1 MFLEKISYRV
11 KSYTKIKLYSTL
23 PFNDRTCCFG
33 RPHFSV
39 IYWNQQK
46 LIIFY
51 RPVEERKETMK
62 TAIYHSPFGQMEL
75 SYEEGRVISLR
86 MAEEG
91 TKGEAPFGLALTVF
105 RELDEYFQGRR
116 KTFDFPCHTHGTAF
130 QEKVWAALREIPYG
144 ETRSYRDIAEAIG
157 HPKAYRAVG
166 MASNANPFF
175 IIIPCHRVI
184 GADGSLTGYGGGLPM
199 KKALLMLEKKH
210 SIS

>member
-1 MFLEKISYRV
+1 MILYV
-11 KSYTKIKLYSTL
+11 KMK
-23 PFNDRTCCFG
+23 
-33 RPHFSV
+33 
-39 IYWNQQK
+39 
-46 LIIFY
+46 
-51 RPVEERKETMK
+51 ERKRAVK
-62 TAIYHSPFGQMEL
+62 TAMYHSPFGDMEL
-75 SYEEGRVISLR
+75 DYEGGAVTALKMAGKEAEG
-86 MAEEG
+86 
-91 TKGEAPFGLALTVF
+91 KAPEGLALKVF

-116 KTFDFPCHTHGTAF
+116 KTFDFPCRTQGTAF

-166 MASNANPFF
+166 MANNANPLF

-184 GADGSLTGYGGGLPM
+184 GADGSLTGYGGGLAM

>member
-1 MFLEKISYRV
+1 MDNSKWAFAPDTPDWPIDAQGEKEKAV
-11 KSYTKIKLYSTL
+11 LLTST
-23 PFNDRTCCFG
+23 FD
-33 RPHFSV
+33 S
-39 IYWNQQK
+39 
-46 LIIFY
+46 
-51 RPVEERKETMK
+51 
-62 TAIYHSPFGQMEL
+62 TADADML
-75 SYEEGRVISLR
+75 ISLLAAYR
-86 MAEEG
+86 IPCFKYFDYEGGAVTALKMAGKEAEG
-91 TKGEAPFGLALTVF
+91 KAPEGLALTVF

-116 KTFDFPCHTHGTAF
+116 KTFDFPCRTQGTAF

-166 MASNANPFF
+166 MANNANPLF

>member
-1 MFLEKISYRV
+1 MK
-11 KSYTKIKLYSTL
+11 
-23 PFNDRTCCFG
+23 
-33 RPHFSV
+33 
-39 IYWNQQK
+39 
-46 LIIFY
+46 
-51 RPVEERKETMK
+51 ERKRAVK
-62 TAIYHSPFGQMEL
+62 TAMYHSPFGNMEL
-75 SYEEGRVISLR
+75 SYEEGGVISLR
-86 MAEEG
+86 MAEKG

-116 KTFDFPCHTHGTAF
+116 KTFDIPCRTHGTAF

-166 MASNANPFF
+166 MANNANPLF

-210 SIS
+210 GIS

>member
-1 MFLEKISYRV
+1 MGFRRPAPIFPLS
-11 KSYTKIKLYSTL
+11 
-23 PFNDRTCCFG
+23 CFG
-33 RPHFSV
+33 SFLHFSV
-39 IYWNQQK
+39 IYWNQRN
-46 LIIFY
+46 LIILFMQ
-51 RPVEERKETMK
+51 VEERKETMK
-62 TAIYHSPFGQMEL
+62 TAIYHSSFGNMEL
-75 SYEEGRVISLR
+75 SYEEGGVISLR

-91 TKGEAPFGLALTVF
+91 TKGEAPEGLALTVF

-116 KTFDFPCHTHGTAF
+116 KTFDFPCRTHGTAF

-166 MASNANPFF
+166 MANNANPLF

>member
-1 MFLEKISYRV
+1 MYPA
-11 KSYTKIKLYSTL
+11 L
-23 PFNDRTCCFG
+23 PFNDRTCCLD

-39 IYWNQQK
+39 IYWNQRN
-46 LIIFY
+46 LIILFMQ
-51 RPVEERKETMK
+51 VEERKEIMK
-62 TAIYHSPFGQMEL
+62 TAIYHSPFGNMEL
-75 SYEEGRVISLR
+75 SYEEDGVISLQ

-91 TKGEAPFGLALTVF
+91 TKGEAPEGLALTVF

-116 KTFDFPCHTHGTAF
+116 KTFDFPCRTHGTAF

-166 MASNANPFF
+166 MANNANPLF

>member
-1 MFLEKISYRV
+1 
-11 KSYTKIKLYSTL
+11 
-23 PFNDRTCCFG
+23 
-33 RPHFSV
+33 
-39 IYWNQQK
+39 
-46 LIIFY
+46 
-51 RPVEERKETMK
+51 MK
-62 TAIYHSPFGQMEL
+62 TAMYHSPFGNMEL
-75 SYEEGRVISLR
+75 SYEEGGVISLR
-86 MAEEG
+86 MAEKG

-116 KTFDFPCHTHGTAF
+116 KTFDIPCRTHGTAF

-166 MASNANPFF
+166 MANNANPLF

-210 SIS
+210 GIS